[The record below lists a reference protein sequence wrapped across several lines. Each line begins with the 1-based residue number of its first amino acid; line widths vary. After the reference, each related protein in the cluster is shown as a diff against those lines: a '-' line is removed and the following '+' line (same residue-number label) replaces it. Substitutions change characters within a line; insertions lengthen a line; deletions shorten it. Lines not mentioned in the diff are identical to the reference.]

1 MAPSLNTEG
10 EAETRPQMEEKNK
23 MVFAVDETPTPS
35 RYIRHQ
41 YGCEDLFE
49 EVCSGLNPFDEQ
61 FRRASQA
68 RSQPQI
74 NLESST
80 PHIMAL
86 SPRLSNVDTN
96 SSCFHSNPHS
106 QSSRNAGHG
115 SKIRM
120 HRSSPGV
127 CDDDSLDT
135 PRIIPPAPADSDHTI
150 SSTSKDDSCHQR
162 YLQDRHYD
170 YDENLSLG
178 HGSERD
184 KDCGC
189 SHNDCSTLHHHREHS
204 NHHCVSSSQFG
215 LSQKSLPFRSIS
227 ELSAR
232 MSNSDITTVTDDE
245 AEEVSGKKRSCHEDE
260 EDDEIC
266 VDDNGADVVE
276 FDKRATKRRRTESL
290 EVLSDGPILVSE
302 ENVCDVTDGQHKC
315 HDSSGQVKYCNDDL
329 QVVSDASMTESD
341 EGYSSVRYPPSSH
354 QEFAPSLMGSC
365 ETNFSPQNARTNRR
379 CSGGRAGFSG
389 RQKLSINVTSAAEA
403 GMSSSSVIST
413 PTPVIT
419 AGPSLTQCLRDAY
432 PCSDERIVE
441 DSFVSNSSHPCRTQP
456 TTDHRLSN
464 LSSHPSSSASQHSSL
479 SPHESSLTQ
488 QQLSGLPPD
497 SLPHAHHQDLP
508 HPLQRSEVAASAGAG
523 NSSTVITGPALPP
536 ASPSAT
542 VLQLFL
548 RLPNG
553 QAIPVEIPAT
563 PLVSTQSSSMPAAY
577 TPPQQEQLQQHPP
590 NKPSLAKMRLKAALT
605 ASQTAAR
612 PSSRPPPSRAL
623 TAHRIASLTR
633 PTSRQSNLNN
643 PSIQPSNNHPQASNN
658 HPQPSNNHPQLSNN
672 HSQSSNNHH
681 QSSNCPQ
688 IFKSSGLLQSSISND
703 HVTHQSSSN
712 HVNLS
717 NASSSPQQVSY
728 QCTAEFTQ
736 PVSQE
741 PLASYPCS
749 VLTTSSVSDSLHS
762 NGSLDK
768 NSNGQRGKKRIVAP
782 GEDDDE
788 EKRMKFLER
797 NRAAA
802 VRCREK
808 KKEWVKKLASK
819 STELATVNTRLQA
832 EVASLRADVATLK
845 GLLLQHKTCPVT
857 LAALAGAYTD
867 AAPAAP
873 EGAPMPHNGVL
884 TADSEDQQKPRSR
897 SLSLPSL
904 HQKPQQLQ
912 PPSALVAN
920 NVPQVLSVVAA
931 GLPAST
937 EGKAD
942 LTSATSHIPE
952 TSQAVPADLRTT
964 NCLTRQSVLTLP
976 IPMTSSIPI
985 NGSVVSAPSLSSTTK
1000 FIPVP
1005 AVHTSLV
1012 PGVINQQPPTFLS
1025 IHQPG
1030 PMTQAHAVVT
1040 FPNFSQAPLYCSSL
1054 PTFMTVPTTITN
1066 AVPIVS
1072 PYHHIQSSAE
1082 PAQPQPLAIAPAP
1095 LKMTPRLSSSRPA
1108 AANKEHFTLTSL
1120 AASLQFVQSSLTSSS
1135 RILSLPGST
1144 SELNE
1149 RATVTGVPG
1158 FTSSNLSVGNGPAL
1172 VLDSSQPR
1180 LLLPSLSGQ
1189 GSYIH
1194 GPVLSAQHIQHTTLT
1209 QHLAL
1214 PLNCSD
1220 EAPTTAAILED
1231 IAEIEES
1238 SSKIQS
1244 VGPASQEAPNEG
1256 TETVPY
1262 SIQSGDDAREKF
1274 HGSNVLVSTAHA
1286 AGTSETNVPLAGRPH
1301 NFLSIPTIVVSDESC
1316 GKVDDH
1322 NMDVSRCMPESGPT
1336 GTGPYHAIASSVQP
1350 SNVLG
1355 STTSNT
1361 TTLYVGSLVKD
1372 AYPNCQQNHQQL
1384 TVEGNTQV
1392 VQSDI
1397 SNGQSEIVYVSRASG
1412 SETFTRS

>member
-464 LSSHPSSSASQHSSL
+464 LSSHPS
-479 SPHESSLTQ
+479 T
-488 QQLSGLPPD
+488 
-497 SLPHAHHQDLP
+497 
-508 HPLQRSEVAASAGAG
+508 
-523 NSSTVITGPALPP
+523 
-536 ASPSAT
+536 
-542 VLQLFL
+542 
-548 RLPNG
+548 
-553 QAIPVEIPAT
+553 
-563 PLVSTQSSSMPAAY
+563 
-577 TPPQQEQLQQHPP
+577 
-590 NKPSLAKMRLKAALT
+590 
-605 ASQTAAR
+605 
-612 PSSRPPPSRAL
+612 
-623 TAHRIASLTR
+623 
-633 PTSRQSNLNN
+633 
-643 PSIQPSNNHPQASNN
+643 
-658 HPQPSNNHPQLSNN
+658 
-672 HSQSSNNHH
+672 
-681 QSSNCPQ
+681 
-688 IFKSSGLLQSSISND
+688 
-703 HVTHQSSSN
+703 
-712 HVNLS
+712 
-717 NASSSPQQVSY
+717 
-728 QCTAEFTQ
+728 EFTQ

-1361 TTLYVGSLVKD
+1361 TTLYRY
-1372 AYPNCQQNHQQL
+1372 YPYCAL
-1384 TVEGNTQV
+1384 LG
-1392 VQSDI
+1392 
-1397 SNGQSEIVYVSRASG
+1397 AL
-1412 SETFTRS
+1412 